1 MQQRP
6 SVRSARAFI
15 GRFFKS
21 RNIIVISEHKVGH
34 YSVGTGTQLLLA
46 TAIAGFICW
55 ASYATGSYM
64 AAKNALREKD
74 QKILVVNLERK
85 KMGEDVSLLK
95 QDLMTHK
102 EKTGLSESS
111 RSILA
116 HYPDNPTEVGAFFSI
131 TPEQLGALEPA
142 AGSRDNTNVAALRQ
156 QLKKME
162 MENRLLVSTIRSK
175 TQGKI
180 RDLEEV
186 ITMTGLNAEKLQ
198 QAMVEEAKKSGKA
211 GSEKLTFFG
220 SQGGPY
226 LPSSATQALMEKE
239 SALFDD
245 VNKMVDLHEVVSR
258 LPISKPISG
267 SQFMSPFGTRVDPF
281 TKRLATHTGLDL
293 AGPASAKILCT
304 SAGKVK
310 FTGRRGSY
318 GNMVEI
324 DHGFGISTVY
334 AHLSQINVTE
344 GQGVTRGQVVG
355 IQGSTGRSTGPH
367 LHYEVRINNRPVN
380 PKKFIEA
387 GTNVL

>member
-6 SVRSARAFI
+6 SSRSASSFLSK
-15 GRFFKS
+15 FFKS

-34 YSVGTGTQLLLA
+34 YSVGTGTQLLL
-46 TAIAGFICW
+46 TAAVAGFICW

-64 AAKNALREKD
+64 AAKHALREKD
-74 QKILVVNLERK
+74 QKIMVVNLERK

-95 QDLMTHK
+95 QDLMARK
-102 EKTGLSESS
+102 EKPSLSESS
-111 RSILA
+111 RSILS
-116 HYPDNPTEVGAFFSI
+116 HYPDNPAEVSAFFSLSQ
-131 TPEQLGALEPA
+131 EKLGALEPA
-142 AGSRDNTNVAALRQ
+142 LGQQEGGNVAELKQ

-162 MENRLLVSTIRSK
+162 TENRLLVSAIRSK

-186 ITMTGLNAEKLQ
+186 ISMTGLNAEKLQ
-198 QAMVEEAKKSGKA
+198 QAMAEEAKKSGK
-211 GSEKLTFFG
+211 GDSQKSGGFG
-220 SQGGPY
+220 SGGPFI
-226 LPSSATQALMEKE
+226 PTSETQAVVEKE
-239 SALFDD
+239 SALFGD
-245 VNKMVDLHEVVSR
+245 VDKMVNLHEVVSR
-258 LPISKPISG
+258 LPISKPVAG
-267 SQFMSPFGTRVDPF
+267 AQFMSPFGTRVDPF

-293 AGPASAKILCT
+293 AGAAGAKIMCT

-318 GNMVEI
+318 GNMVEV

-344 GQGVTRGQVVG
+344 GQRLTRGQVVG

-387 GTNVL
+387 GSNVL